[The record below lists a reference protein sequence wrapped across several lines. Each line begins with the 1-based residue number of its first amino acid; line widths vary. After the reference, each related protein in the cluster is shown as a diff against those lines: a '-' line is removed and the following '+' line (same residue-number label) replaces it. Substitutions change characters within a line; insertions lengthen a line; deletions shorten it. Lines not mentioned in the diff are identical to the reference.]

1 MTKKPA
7 GKRVAAPARKAPAK
21 KAPKKPKAV
30 VDQSAEHRSSKPKV
44 AGSSPA
50 HRSKPQGKRVDWE
63 AVERDYRAGKLT
75 LREMATKHGC
85 TNGRI
90 CQVAKE
96 RHWVRGDLQEQ
107 VKKATQAL
115 LIEQEV
121 SSEVSRLKQ
130 GLSETVVAAAEV
142 NRQVIVG
149 HRTRVKRVVDVAM
162 QMLEE
167 LETTTLGADKLG
179 ELFEKVTEDISGPAL
194 ASVQQ
199 QFRDMMRLHN
209 RIASAQKLMVALKDA
224 QALEAQ
230 TYGNLY
236 DGKKTTSDTENLTDD
251 ELEAAIN
258 ERTAKLGGER

>member
-1 MTKKPA
+1 MTKKTQQ
-7 GKRVAAPARKAPAK
+7 KAPAK
-21 KAPKKPKAV
+21 KAAR
-30 VDQSAEHRSSKPKV
+30 A
-44 AGSSPA
+44 
-50 HRSKPQGKRVDWE
+50 DWE

-75 LREMATKHGC
+75 LREMAAKHGC

-96 RHWVRGDLQEQ
+96 KGWTRGDLQDQ

-121 SSEVSRLKQ
+121 SNEVSRLKQ

-142 NRQVIVG
+142 NRQVILG

-167 LETTTLGADKLG
+167 LEATTLGADKLD
-179 ELFEKVTEDISGPAL
+179 ELFEKVTEEVSGPAL
-194 ASVQQ
+194 AAAQQ

-209 RIASAQKLMVALKDA
+209 RVGSVQKLMVALKDA

-236 DGKKTTSDTENLTDD
+236 DGKKSSSDTEGLTDE
-251 ELEAAIN
+251 ELEAAIQ
-258 ERTAKLGGER
+258 EKMARLSEKA